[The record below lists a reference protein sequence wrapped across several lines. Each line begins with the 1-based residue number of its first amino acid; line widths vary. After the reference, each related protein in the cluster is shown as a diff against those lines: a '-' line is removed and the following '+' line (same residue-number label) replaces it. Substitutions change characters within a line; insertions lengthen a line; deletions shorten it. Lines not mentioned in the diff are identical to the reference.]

1 VKTERG
7 RENHLP
13 PVVSVVGRSGSG
25 KTVFLEKLIAVFK
38 RRGLKIGTIKHHLHD
53 FEIDQPGKDS
63 SRHARAGSDTVIISS
78 PKKVALIKRLKNE
91 MSIDQLVR
99 DYMSDLD
106 LVLTEGYKSRAKRRV
121 EVYRN
126 ERGGELVSAPED
138 LLAVVTDTRLDLE
151 VPQFGLD
158 EAASVADLITQRV
171 LGRRQ

>member
-1 VKTERG
+1 VKTGQGAGDR
-7 RENHLP
+7 LP

-25 KTVFLEKLIAVFK
+25 KTVFLEKLIAELKQRGFK
-38 RRGLKIGTIKHHLHD
+38 VGTIKHHLHD
-53 FEIDQPGKDS
+53 FDIDQPGKDS
-63 SRHARAGSDTVIISS
+63 WRHARAGSDTVIISS
-78 PKKVALIKRLKNE
+78 PKKVALIKQLENE
-91 MSIDQLVR
+91 MNIDQLVR

-138 LLAVVTDTRLDLE
+138 LLAVVTDTLLDLD

-171 LGRRQ
+171 LRQP